1 MRKLLTLVTL
11 CVLCGIDGF
20 AQNTETKDITPLG
33 FSGNFEFLQFSQT
46 RGLLALSNKSV
57 LYVSAD
63 TAKTWQAEKLP
74 LDTINYFVMHS
85 DGLVGFIK
93 NKNTVYRT
101 TDGSLSW
108 EQMPLEGISKKIDG
122 YEVVLERIHFK
133 TRDTLFLVLTNKVNG
148 KRIYKSCDCG
158 VSWKEVAKDIQ
169 PRYTLLSGFLNN
181 IHWRNENEGYFYGQ
195 GQFVK
200 TIDGGDSWTMVNYS
214 DAEYE
219 KINWLMCSYKNGT
232 AIIAEQQNSTN
243 RLFFSKDG
251 NPQNRENVLLLNIG
265 EKIQEVNGVLYAV
278 QGDYLW
284 QSIDSAK
291 TWNSTLIKEGANI
304 TSQGMY
310 FYDNNVGVTISK
322 NLTSYVTTDG
332 GETWKK
338 YVHGGGEGFSRSY
351 DGLYVKSEKEVFVG
365 GNTGRLL
372 HSSDGGKTWNW
383 QDIYTNSLHG
393 IVFPSKDTGYIVSNK
408 GILKTIDG
416 GKSWIVNTTKGD
428 YSYIDFPTN
437 DCGYLGYS
445 VNTPA
450 LYKTSN
456 GGTSVKPMYTA
467 VYGDNK
473 TGLEPFSF
481 MTEKKGLVCADNG
494 NMLYTADGGKTW
506 ELKNTG
512 FGDNELMESIVFVG
526 KQGWLLNTLNEET
539 TKIYYI
545 DTLFNVST
553 IHEFEEE
560 EGKGYDLKKV
570 NDSLFYISMYKNGE
584 GTLYFGN
591 LIEWHKTSIPV
602 KSATYAYN
610 EHVVYA
616 YDANTTTIYKT
627 IVYDD
632 SLQVSLQKESSY
644 KYTLFSNVQNVL
656 LNLSLT
662 NSTGEIIWS
671 GRIISENGETTIDF
685 PETIEQGS
693 YLLKIEPEQGYYYKT
708 TEPIEVILKADDT
721 PITEVS
727 QEKSYTLYGKILYV
741 YDTNAKLYS
750 ALGIEIPVQ
759 HGYIELK
766 AGVYILVN
774 GNETYKI
781 VIQ

>member
-1 MRKLLTLVTL
+1 MKKFLIFLILFVV
-11 CVLCGIDGF
+11 CAKCFSQKSEIIDV
-20 AQNTETKDITPLG
+20 TPLG
-33 FSGNFEFLQFSQT
+33 FSGNFEFLQYSKT
-46 RGLLALSNKSV
+46 RGLLALSNKSI
-57 LYVSAD
+57 LYVSSD
-63 TAKTWQAEKLP
+63 TAKTWETEKLP

-332 GETWKK
+332 GETWTK
-338 YVHGGGEGFSRSY
+338 YVHGGGDGFNNIY
-351 DGLYVKSEKEVFVG
+351 CKNENENECFITGK
-365 GNTGRLL
+365 TGRVF
-372 HSSDGGKTWNW
+372 STKDGGETWETQNVH
-383 QDIYTNSLHG
+383 DGALYEIE
-393 IVFPSKDTGYIVSNK
+393 FPSNEVGYIVGPHVLFKTTNGGTAWEMIQIQVTDAQYIDFFSENVGYLGYSNM
-408 GILKTIDG
+408 IPSIHKTEDG
-416 GKSWIVNTTKGD
+416 GKSWKRRKGCGSDIYREKASGITK
-428 YSYIDFPTN
+428 
-437 DCGYLGYS
+437 
-445 VNTPA
+445 
-450 LYKTSN
+450 
-456 GGTSVKPMYTA
+456 
-467 VYGDNK
+467 
-473 TGLEPFSF
+473 FSF
-481 MTEKKGLVCADNG
+481 RDENEGVVCGANT
-494 NMLYTADGGKTW
+494 LLHTIDGGETW
-506 ELKNTG
+506 ELKDCVPENTYSQ
-512 FGDNELMESIVFVG
+512 SILSIG
-526 KQGWLLNTLNEET
+526 NRGWLLHTSNHNVKNYLDRFFFYDNDFNGTEIFSGVVSDESGNLQKINDT
-539 TKIYYI
+539 TYKFSY
-545 DTLFNVST
+545 DTLDFIST
-553 IHEFEEE
+553 D
-560 EGKGYDLKKV
+560 EGLSWNPIYTGLKGQRFFV
-570 NDSLFYISMYKNGE
+570 NKNLGYSITNNQIYKYCIVPTEIQMEIIKNNIYNYSL
-584 GTLYFGN
+584 
-591 LIEWHKTSIPV
+591 IPV
-602 KSATYAYN
+602 FNGNQTT
-610 EHVVYA
+610 VVLYLT
-616 YDANTTTIYKT
+616 DENNTKNRITEE
-627 IVYDD
+627 IVI
-632 SLQVSLQKESSY
+632 
-644 KYTLFSNVQNVL
+644 SNGMPV
-656 LNLSLT
+656 
-662 NSTGEIIWS
+662 
-671 GRIISENGETTIDF
+671 
-685 PETIEQGS
+685 TIEIPASLPLG
-693 YLLKIEPEQGYYYKT
+693 
-708 TEPIEVILKADDT
+708 
-721 PITEVS
+721 
-727 QEKSYTLYGKILYV
+727 SYTLYVEAQDKNYLSTNVGIIVLEKSNAITDCQLQSPIYRVDGKILYV
-741 YDTNAKLYS
+741 YDAKVKLYTV
-750 ALGIEIPVQ
+750 LGTEIPLIN
-759 HGYIELK
+759 GYIELK
-766 AGVYILVN
+766 TGVYILVKE
-774 GNETYKI
+774 NETYKI
-781 VIQ
+781 VI

>member
-1 MRKLLTLVTL
+1 MKKFLTLFVFG
-11 CVLCGIDGF
+11 VLVSF
-20 AQNTETKDITPLG
+20 ATNAQYTETKDVTPLG
-33 FSGNFEFLQFSQT
+33 FSGNFEFLQYSKT
-46 RGLLALSNKSV
+46 RGLLALSNKSI
-57 LYVSAD
+57 LYVSSD
-63 TAKTWQAEKLP
+63 TAKTWETEKLP

-148 KRIYKSCDCG
+148 KRIYKSSDCG

-332 GETWKK
+332 GKTWTK
-338 YVHGGGEGFSRSY
+338 YVYGGAEGFNDIYAKNERECFLI
-351 DGLYVKSEKEVFVG
+351 GK
-365 GNTGRLL
+365 TGRIF
-372 HSSDGGKTWNW
+372 HTMDGGKTWIW
-383 QDIYTNSLHG
+383 QDLYITGLSNMT
-393 IVFPSKDTGYIVSNK
+393 FPSQDTGYVISND
-408 GILKTIDG
+408 IL
-416 GKSWIVNTTKGD
+416 
-428 YSYIDFPTN
+428 
-437 DCGYLGYS
+437 L
-445 VNTPA
+445 
-450 LYKTSN
+450 
-456 GGTSVKPMYTA
+456 M
-467 VYGDNK
+467 
-473 TGLEPFSF
+473 
-481 MTEKKGLVCADNG
+481 
-494 NMLYTADGGKTW
+494 TADGGKTW
-506 ELKNTG
+506 VQKANKHGGTLIDFVTPQIG
-512 FGDNELMESIVFVG
+512 FVG
-526 KQGWLLNTLNEET
+526 FVPNVAYLAKTTDAGDSWVVRTNKTYRENVNPYSFDFRNESEGLVTGKGNLLLYTTDGGQTWEIKETVPNNYYVWSVQNVADKGWLVSVGDEDFYGIFFCDNDFNCQLVFEGDGSDNSAR
-539 TKIYYI
+539 YI
-545 DTLFNVST
+545 
-553 IHEFEEE
+553 IC
-560 EGKGYDLKKV
+560 V
-570 NDSLFYISMYKNGE
+570 NDSVYYQPINNTHYISRDYGLTWEDADFDITGQRSFANEHLAYSFDFDYNIHKTYINVRNMGITITQVQNRQLEIATDIVENISANVYLKDANGNSYSLFSSYEIKKDVPFTINIPHNIPQGTYRLFIESLNSAYKDTESDKFEDSEETAVLDISKNQTYRVQGK
-584 GTLYFGN
+584 TLY
-591 LIEWHKTSIPV
+591 I
-602 KSATYAYN
+602 
-610 EHVVYA
+610 
-616 YDANTTTIYKT
+616 YDSK
-627 IVYDD
+627 
-632 SLQVSLQKESSY
+632 
-644 KYTLFSNVQNVL
+644 
-656 LNLSLT
+656 
-662 NSTGEIIWS
+662 
-671 GRIISENGETTIDF
+671 
-685 PETIEQGS
+685 
-693 YLLKIEPEQGYYYKT
+693 
-708 TEPIEVILKADDT
+708 
-721 PITEVS
+721 
-727 QEKSYTLYGKILYV
+727 
-741 YDTNAKLYS
+741 AKLYTV
-750 ALGIEIPVQ
+750 LGTEIPIQNGVA
-759 HGYIELK
+759 ELK
-766 AGVYILVN
+766 AGVYILQTTQGREKV
-774 GNETYKI
+774 
-781 VIQ
+781 VVR

>member
-1 MRKLLTLVTL
+1 MKKFLIFLILFVV
-11 CVLCGIDGF
+11 CAKCFSQKSEIIDV
-20 AQNTETKDITPLG
+20 TPLG
-33 FSGNFEFLQFSQT
+33 FSGNFEFLQYSKT
-46 RGLLALSNKSV
+46 RGLLALSNKSI
-57 LYVSAD
+57 LYVSSD
-63 TAKTWQAEKLP
+63 TAKTWETEKLP

-332 GETWKK
+332 GETWTK
-338 YVHGGGEGFSRSY
+338 YVHGGGDGFNNIY
-351 DGLYVKSEKEVFVG
+351 CKNEKECFIIG
-365 GNTGRLL
+365 KTGRIF
-372 HSSDGGKTWNW
+372 HTMDGGKMWTW
-383 QDIYTNSLHG
+383 QDLYMTGLSNMT
-393 IVFPSKDTGYIVSNK
+393 FPSQDIGYVISND
-408 GILKTIDG
+408 IL
-416 GKSWIVNTTKGD
+416 
-428 YSYIDFPTN
+428 
-437 DCGYLGYS
+437 L
-445 VNTPA
+445 
-450 LYKTSN
+450 
-456 GGTSVKPMYTA
+456 M
-467 VYGDNK
+467 
-473 TGLEPFSF
+473 
-481 MTEKKGLVCADNG
+481 
-494 NMLYTADGGKTW
+494 TADGGKTW
-506 ELKNTG
+506 IQKTNKHGGTIMDFVTPQIG
-512 FGDNELMESIVFVG
+512 FVG
-526 KQGWLLNTLNEET
+526 FVPNVAYLAKTTDAGDSWVVRTNKTYRENVNPYSFDFRNESEGLVTGKGNLLLYTTDGGQTWEIKETIPNNYYVWSVQNVADKGWLVSVVEGDFFGIFFCDNDFNCQLVFAGDDSDNSAR
-539 TKIYYI
+539 YI
-545 DTLFNVST
+545 
-553 IHEFEEE
+553 IC
-560 EGKGYDLKKV
+560 V
-570 NDSLFYISMYKNGE
+570 NDSVYYQPINNTHYISRDYGLTWEDANFDIKGQRS
-584 GTLYFGN
+584 F
-591 LIEWHKTSIPV
+591 
-602 KSATYAYN
+602 AN
-610 EHVVYA
+610 EHLA
-616 YDANTTTIYKT
+616 YSFDSEYHLYKT
-627 IVYDD
+627 YI
-632 SLQVSLQKESSY
+632 
-644 KYTLFSNVQNVL
+644 NVRDI
-656 LNLSLT
+656 
-662 NSTGEIIWS
+662 EI
-671 GRIISENGETTIDF
+671 
-685 PETIEQGS
+685 TIEQIEYRQIEFTTNIEENVFANIYIKDDNGNLHGLFPNYEIKKDVPCVIDLPQDLSDGS
-693 YLLKIEPEQGYYYKT
+693 YKLFIESLNSAYKD
-708 TEPIEVILKADDT
+708 TESEPF
-721 PITEVS
+721 EVS
-727 QEKSYTLYGKILYV
+727 DETAVFDISKNQTYSVRGKTLYIHSPFS
-741 YDTNAKLYS
+741 KLYTI
-750 ALGIEIPVQ
+750 LGTEIPLVK
-759 HGYIELK
+759 GSVELK
-766 AGVYILVN
+766 TGVYILVD

>member
-1 MRKLLTLVTL
+1 MKKFLTLFVFG
-11 CVLCGIDGF
+11 VLVSF
-20 AQNTETKDITPLG
+20 VSNAQYTETKDLTPLG
-33 FSGNFEFLQFSQT
+33 FSGNFIQVVSLKNNHI
-46 RGLLALSNKSV
+46 LALANNDC
-57 LYVSAD
+57 LYESA
-63 TAKTWQAEKLP
+63 
-74 LDTINYFVMHS
+74 
-85 DGLVGFIK
+85 
-93 NKNTVYRT
+93 
-101 TDGSLSW
+101 
-108 EQMPLEGISKKIDG
+108 
-122 YEVVLERIHFK
+122 
-133 TRDTLFLVLTNKVNG
+133 
-148 KRIYKSCDCG
+148 
-158 VSWKEVAKDIQ
+158 
-169 PRYTLLSGFLNN
+169 
-181 IHWRNENEGYFYGQ
+181 
-195 GQFVK
+195 
-200 TIDGGDSWTMVNYS
+200 
-214 DAEYE
+214 
-219 KINWLMCSYKNGT
+219 
-232 AIIAEQQNSTN
+232 
-243 RLFFSKDG
+243 
-251 NPQNRENVLLLNIG
+251 
-265 EKIQEVNGVLYAV
+265 
-278 QGDYLW
+278 
-284 QSIDSAK
+284 DSAK
-291 TWNSTLIKEGANI
+291 TWTVKKAPFKEAKQMKKFNDNDIYLYNAETIYKSSDNGSSWSLYETNGIPKILESYKMEYENLFYKNEDTLFITATNRVNGSKLYRTTNGGKEWSLVAENLYGKNISTNVTSLHFVSQAKGYAFGAGYYAETTDGGSTWTKTILDNYE
-304 TSQGMY
+304 TY
-310 FYDNNVGVTISK
+310 FYAGIVQNGILIQSYASSSSSIPDIEDVVWYKAGIYRFLSSEETVIGNWEQAIHKTYNEGQTWNVKKNEINDYFRDICCIDKNVIIQVGK

-332 GETWKK
+332 GETWTK
-338 YVHGGGEGFSRSY
+338 YVHGGGEGFSYLY
-351 DGLYVKSEKEVFVG
+351 DGLYVKSDNEVFVG
-365 GNTGRLL
+365 GNTGRLF
-372 HSSDGGKTWNW
+372 HTSDGGETWSW

-428 YSYIDFPTN
+428 YPYIDFPTN

-512 FGDNELMESIVFVG
+512 FGDNELMESIVSVG
-526 KQGWLLNTLNEET
+526 KQGWLLNILNEET

-545 DTLFNVST
+545 DTLFNVS
-553 IHEFEEE
+553 IVHEFDED
-560 EGKGYDLKKV
+560 EGEGYYLKKV
-570 NDSLFYISMYKNGE
+570 NDSLFYISMYKDGE
-584 GTLYFGN
+584 RTLYFGN

-727 QEKSYTLYGKILYV
+727 PEKSYTLYGKILYV